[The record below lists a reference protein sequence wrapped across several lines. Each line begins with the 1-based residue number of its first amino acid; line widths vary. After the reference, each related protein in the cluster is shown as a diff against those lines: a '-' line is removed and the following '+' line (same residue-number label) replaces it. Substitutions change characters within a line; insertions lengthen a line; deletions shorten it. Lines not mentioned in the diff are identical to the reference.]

1 VELEVGQLVKAAI
14 SGRMHMGMQGTLK
27 RGDAGLITKVC
38 KESGIVPGL
47 YQVYW
52 LSGTASGDWW
62 MDEAHVQPIKED
74 DNEV

>member
-1 VELEVGQLVKAAI
+1 MELEVGQLVKAAI
-14 SGRMHMGMQGTLK
+14 NARMHMGMQGTLK

-38 KESGIVPGL
+38 KASGIVPGL
-47 YQVYW
+47 YRVYW

-62 MDEAHVQPIKED
+62 MDEAQVQPIKED